1 MPRFWPPEDIALRSP
16 RRSRAPK
23 YGPSPARYHAKK
35 QKVRALNPPLL
46 YAPSPPPPPRRL
58 QVLCLA
64 KEAICCLKS
73 IVSCF
78 KGCCDCCVSRI
89 CGGKSGEEGD
99 EDGGRASAA
108 GSAARGNVGQL
119 MSLVVM
125 IFSILTALIWEFY
138 FAEGMDSQ
146 PGTRDPWCDPTH
158 PPPTQ
163 AGAARSILLLP
174 PTCRGRPY

>member
-1 MPRFWPPEDIALRSP
+1 M
-16 RRSRAPK
+16 
-23 YGPSPARYHAKK
+23 
-35 QKVRALNPPLL
+35 
-46 YAPSPPPPPRRL
+46 